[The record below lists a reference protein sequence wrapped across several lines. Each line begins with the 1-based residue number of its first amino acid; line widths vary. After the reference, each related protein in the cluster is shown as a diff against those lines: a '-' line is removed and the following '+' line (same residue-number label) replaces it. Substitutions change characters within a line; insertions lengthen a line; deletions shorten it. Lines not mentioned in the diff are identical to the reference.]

1 MKRTDFFYNL
11 PDTLIAQEP
20 IEPRDA
26 SRMMV
31 LDRESK
37 TINHRIFRDIVDLI
51 PPDTMIVVNDTRVFP
66 ARLYLEK
73 SETGARIEVFL
84 LKQLDDAAAEWRC
97 LIRPSKRVQK
107 GTQLAFPDG
116 CPLQILESL
125 GDGIHRVRIESED
138 PFAVINRFGE
148 TPLPPY
154 IKRDTPR
161 ESDRNRY
168 QTIFAERVG
177 AVAAPTAGFHF
188 TEDVLARLAA
198 KDIPVKTVTL
208 YVGLGTFRPVT
219 VDNVCDHQMDT
230 EYYEI
235 SADTA
240 EAINAWRDRGG
251 KILAVGTTSVRTLEG
266 CYRKYGDIRA
276 TRDET
281 DIFIYPPCTFNVVD
295 TLLTNFHLPES
306 TLIML
311 VSAFA
316 GKDFTFKAYEKAVQ
330 EQYRFYSYGDCM
342 LIL

>member
-31 LDRESK
+31 LDRESG
-37 TINHRIFRDIVDLI
+37 TIDHRIFRNIVDLI

-84 LKQLDDAAAEWRC
+84 LKQLDEAAGEWRC
-97 LIRPSKRVQK
+97 LIRPSKRVQR
-107 GTQLAFPDG
+107 GTRLAFPDG
-116 CPLQILESL
+116 STLKVLESL
-125 GDGIHRVRIESED
+125 GDGIHCVRIENED
-138 PFAVINRFGE
+138 PFALINRFGE

-188 TEDVLARLAA
+188 TEDVLARLTE
-198 KDIPVKTVTL
+198 KNIPVKTVTL

-219 VDNVCDHQMDT
+219 ANNVCDHQMDT

-240 EAINAWRDRGG
+240 ESINTWREKGG
-251 KILAVGTTSVRTLEG
+251 RILAVGTTSVRTLEG

-276 TRDET
+276 VRDET
-281 DIFIYPPCTFNVVD
+281 DIFIYPPCKFNVVD

-311 VSAFA
+311 VSA
-316 GKDFTFKAYEKAVQ
+316 
-330 EQYRFYSYGDCM
+330 
-342 LIL
+342 